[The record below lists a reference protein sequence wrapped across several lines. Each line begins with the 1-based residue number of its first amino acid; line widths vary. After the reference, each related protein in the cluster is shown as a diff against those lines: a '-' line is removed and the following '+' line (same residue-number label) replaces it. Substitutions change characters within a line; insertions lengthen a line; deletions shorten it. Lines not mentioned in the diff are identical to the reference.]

1 MQKATVSGRKPASGG
16 QQAVCGLMLSALCL
30 LPPARAWGQSKSEN
44 PKAQIES
51 AQAPEGGEAPLA
63 GDWAPELLDAILSAP
78 NPEAR
83 DGLYRAAFAAGPA
96 IVPQLEAALKDDRT
110 AEFAAQALAFMG
122 GSKAMEI
129 LSGLV
134 NDRRDLDLRRFYYG
148 ALGEFQAPEAV
159 QVLTDVI
166 RRSDEEPDRTVTEA
180 AILALTVR
188 SDTKLVSALRPSE
201 AQIKDVVIHDDLDNA
216 LDVIEARAR
225 YLASAEA
232 KSAGGSL
239 EQAVRI
245 YFIPALEPPPGA
257 PKPAPSIPSKVA
269 RAAPARPR
277 FSGKRATPRQDSTP
291 VKRPEPAE
299 SGVKVSIQNLT
310 WSPDKM
316 RALARVVF
324 EDPSAVANYDMV
336 LQKQYG
342 NWSVASVWLGSEVE
356 KTPPP
361 LEPQPSPR

>member
-1 MQKATVSGRKPASGG
+1 
-16 QQAVCGLMLSALCL
+16 MLSVLCL
-30 LPPARAWGQSKSEN
+30 LPPARALGQSKIEN
-44 PKAQIES
+44 PKPQIES
-51 AQAPEGGEAPLA
+51 AQAPEAGEAPLV
-63 GDWAPELLDAILSAP
+63 GDWAAELLDAILSAP

-83 DGLYRAAFAAGPA
+83 DALYRAAFAAGPA

-110 AEFAAQALAFMG
+110 AEFAAQALVFIG
-122 GSKAMEI
+122 GSKAAEI
-129 LSGLV
+129 LSRLV
-134 NDRRDLDLRRFYYG
+134 NDQRDLDLRRFYYG
-148 ALGEFQAPEAV
+148 ALGEFQAPEAA
-159 QVLTDVI
+159 QVLIDVI
-166 RRSDEEPDRTVTEA
+166 RRGDEEPDRTVTEA

-201 AQIKDVVIHDDLDNA
+201 AQIKDVVIQDDLDNA

-225 YLASAEA
+225 YLASAEG
-232 KSAGGSL
+232 KRAGGSL
-239 EQAVRI
+239 EQTVRI

-257 PKPAPSIPSKVA
+257 PKAA
-269 RAAPARPR
+269 GAAPARPR
-277 FSGKRATPRQDSTP
+277 VSGQRATSAQGSTP
-291 VKRPEPAE
+291 AKRPEPAE

-361 LEPQPSPR
+361 PEPQPSPQ